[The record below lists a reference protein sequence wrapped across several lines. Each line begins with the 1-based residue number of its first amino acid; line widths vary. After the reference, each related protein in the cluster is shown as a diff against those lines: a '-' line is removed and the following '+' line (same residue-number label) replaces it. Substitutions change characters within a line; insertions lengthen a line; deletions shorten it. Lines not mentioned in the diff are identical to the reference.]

1 MRFAKG
7 HGTENDFVILP
18 DVDGELTLTE
28 ETVRLL
34 CDRRAG
40 VGGDGILRVVRT
52 SARGEALAPA
62 ARTGERPE
70 WFMDYRNAD
79 GSVAGTRGNGI
90 RVFGRYMPHAGMI
103 SGDRHE

>member
-18 DVDGELTLTE
+18 DTDGELTLTE

-34 CDRRAG
+34 CDRRRG
-40 VGGDGILRVVRT
+40 IGGDGILRVVR
-52 SARGEALAPA
+52 SNALRGSLAPA

-70 WFMDYRNAD
+70 WFMDDRNAD
-79 GSVAGTRGNGI
+79 GSVAEMGGMEGRGCA
-90 RVFGRYMPHAGMI
+90 RGRAEARPVGR
-103 SGDRHE
+103 DRF